1 MHKER
6 LGFLISEPGSI
17 FDSSELGFFHIYWE
31 MKGGH
36 TPMSFIEVQQ
46 FSSEVRNTFITKDDI
61 EFRSV
66 DLDGKI
72 VSTGVTAH
80 ASVWH
85 YMNLPPI

>member
-1 MHKER
+1 
-6 LGFLISEPGSI
+6 
-17 FDSSELGFFHIYWE
+17 
-31 MKGGH
+31 
-36 TPMSFIEVQQ
+36 MSFIEVQQ

-66 DLDGKI
+66 DLDGKN